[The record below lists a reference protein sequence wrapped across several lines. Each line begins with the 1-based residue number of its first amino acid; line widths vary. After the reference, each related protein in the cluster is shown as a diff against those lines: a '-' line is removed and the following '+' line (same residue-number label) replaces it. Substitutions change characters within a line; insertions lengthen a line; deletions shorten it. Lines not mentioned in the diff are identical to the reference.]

1 MALAL
6 ELLLRSVR
14 DLFSSV
20 LGLILFFG
28 GAAVQGLWLWST
40 EETKEKT
47 RWTLLILSAA
57 LSLVCPVLYLCGK
70 EFVLAFLAAGAF
82 PYAVILLS
90 GALAGTVLYQIL
102 KKFHLS

>member
-6 ELLLRSVR
+6 ELLLVSVR
-14 DLFSSV
+14 DLFASA

-28 GAAVQGLWLWST
+28 GAVVQGLWLWST
-40 EETKEKT
+40 GETKEKT
-47 RWTLLILSAA
+47 RWTLLILSGAVA
-57 LSLVCPVLYLCGK
+57 LVCPALYLCGK
-70 EFVLAFLAAGAF
+70 EFVVAFLAAGAF
-82 PYAVILLS
+82 PYAVILFS

>member
-6 ELLLRSVR
+6 ELLLGSVR

-20 LGLILFFG
+20 LGLILFFVA
-28 GAAVQGLWLWST
+28 AAVQGLWLWST
-40 EETKEKT
+40 EETQEKT
-47 RWTLLILSAA
+47 RWTALILTGA
-57 LSLVCPVLYLCGK
+57 LSVVSPLLFLCGK
-70 EFVLAFLAAGAF
+70 ELAIALIGAGIF
-82 PYAVILLS
+82 PYMVVLFS